1 MKHMKFAI
9 LSYCHVCLL
18 PAPWKWGVCPVSDCS
33 GRGIHVP
40 RVCWETW
47 TWYRLSEC
55 SIIALWCYA
64 LLPCLPKSVSTHF
77 IKQYNYHSS
86 ECGCFTKCS
95 LKFHINCSN
104 LYFTRTEMKLK
115 KICSGFS
122 RIMSLI
128 T

>member
-1 MKHMKFAI
+1 MKHMNLPFY
-9 LSYCHVCLL
+9 LYCHVCLL

-64 LLPCLPKSVSTHF
+64 LLPCLPKSVSTRF